1 MAEPDAVPRA
11 EAADYR
17 LPTTV
22 VPSRYDIRLEP
33 DLEAATFAGEEAI
46 TVTVME
52 PVSEIVLN
60 AAELAIPSVSIENV
74 EGVVVQGSVGLDEPA
89 ERVRFAFPAPI
100 APGEWRLRV
109 RFTGILNDRLHGF
122 YRSTYRDA
130 AGVAH
135 TMAATQFESTDARR
149 GFPCWDEPA
158 FKAVFAVTLVVPEG
172 LAAVSNTAVVSEMP
186 TGPGRRAV
194 SFADS
199 IRMSTYLVAFVV
211 GELEATE
218 AVVIG
223 KTPLRIWCV
232 PGKKSL
238 ARVAQEIGAFSL
250 DFFERYYGL
259 PYPGDKLDLLAIPDF
274 AAGAMENLG
283 AVTFRETALLVDEA
297 AASHSEIERVAD
309 VVAHELAHMW
319 FGDLV
324 TMAWWNGI
332 WLNEAFAT
340 FMELLAVD
348 AWKPEWTRW
357 TTFGVS
363 RAAAMGVDGLV
374 NTRPIE
380 FEVRAPRDCEAMF
393 DLLTYEK
400 GASVLRMLEQHLG
413 PEAFRDGVRLYL
425 DRHRFGNAETTDLWK
440 ALGDAARQ
448 PIPEVM
454 DGWIFRPGY
463 PLVSVDPD
471 GSGLRLS
478 QRRFTYMSRD
488 TGADGRWRV
497 PVVLRAWVK
506 RGIVEK
512 HLLLDDAELVV
523 PLPAPA
529 DWVVVNAGGHG
540 FYRVGYAP
548 ALLKKLAGATGRLA
562 PIERFNLVSD
572 CFALTQSGGM
582 AAADYLDL
590 TARFTDETDRNVWAA
605 IIGSFAYINRIIAPE
620 LRPGLEALVR
630 HRLAASVER
639 VGWEPEPGEGE
650 LERQLRGDLLRAIGT
665 LGNVAA
671 AQERARALYGRH
683 RAGDAAVDPNV
694 LPALIAI
701 VAASGGEDD
710 YAEFTERFKSARTP
724 QEEQRYLYALAG
736 FRAPELLGRTLAHT
750 IDGEVRSQD
759 APFLMRSLLASVYG
773 RGLAWE
779 FLKEHWETMARQY
792 PGSAYR
798 RMYEGVTA
806 LVSPEWER
814 DVHEFFRTRGIVLG
828 GKTLDQYLEQ
838 LRIAVSF
845 QERESPAL
853 AIYLSRTSPDRRR
866 RAP

>member
-1 MAEPDAVPRA
+1 M
-11 EAADYR
+11 DYR
-17 LPTTV
+17 LPTSV
-22 VPSRYDIRLEP
+22 VPARYDIRLEP
-33 DLEAATFAGEEAI
+33 DLDAATFAGEETI
-46 TVTVME
+46 TVTVLE

-60 AAELAIPSVSIENV
+60 AADLAIQSAAMQDSAGMVV
-74 EGVVVQGSVGLDEPA
+74 EGSVALDTPA
-89 ERVRFAFPAPI
+89 ERARLLFPAPI
-100 APGEWRLRV
+100 TPGEWRLRL
-109 RFTGILNDRLHGF
+109 RFTGVLNDRLHGF
-122 YRSTYRDA
+122 YRSTYKDA
-130 AGVAH
+130 TGTAH

-158 FKAVFAVTLVVPEG
+158 FKAVFGVTLVVPEG
-172 LAAVSNTAVVSEMP
+172 LAAVSNTAVVSETP
-186 TGPGRRAV
+186 AGPGRKAV
-194 SFADS
+194 AFADS

-218 AVVIG
+218 PVLVG
-223 KTPLRIWCV
+223 KTPLRVWCV
-232 PGKKSL
+232 PGKKHL
-238 ARVAQEIGAFSL
+238 ARVAEEIGAFSL

-283 AVTFRETALLVDEA
+283 AITFRETALLVDET
-297 AASHSEIERVAD
+297 AASHTELERVAD

-340 FMELLAVD
+340 FMELVAVD
-348 AWKPEWTRW
+348 AWKPGWKRW
-357 TTFGVS
+357 VTFGVS
-363 RAAAMGVDGLV
+363 RAAAMGVDGLA

-413 PEAFRDGVRLYL
+413 PEVFRDGVRLYL
-425 DRHRFGNAETTDLWK
+425 DRHRFGNAETSDLWR

-463 PLVSVDPD
+463 PVVSVEPE
-471 GSGLRLS
+471 GSGVRLS
-478 QRRFTYMSRD
+478 QRRFTYLAQEA
-488 TGADGRWRV
+488 GADVPWRI
-497 PVVLRAWVK
+497 PIVLRAWVK

-512 HLLLDDAELVV
+512 HLLLEAPELVV

-540 FYRVGYAP
+540 FYRVRYAP
-548 ALLKKLAGATGRLA
+548 PLLKKLTGALPRLA
-562 PIERFNLVSD
+562 PIERFNLISD
-572 CFALTQSGGM
+572 AFALTQSGAM
-582 AAADYLDL
+582 AAPDYLDL
-590 TARFTDETDRNVWAA
+590 TARFGEETDRNVWAA
-605 IIGSFAYINRIIAPE
+605 LTGSFAYINRIIAPE

-630 HRLAASVER
+630 HRLAAAAER
-639 VGWEPEPGEGE
+639 VGWEARPDESE
-650 LERQLRGDLLRAIGT
+650 LERQLRGDLLRALGT
-665 LGNVAA
+665 LGNDPAT
-671 AQERARALYGRH
+671 QERARALYARY
-683 RAGDAAVDPNV
+683 RGDEVADPNV

-701 VAASGGEDD
+701 VAAAGGEAE
-710 YAEFTERFKSARTP
+710 YAEFRERFKRARTP

-736 FRAPELLGRTLAHT
+736 FRPPDLLRQTLAHT

-759 APFLMRSLLASVYG
+759 APFLMRALLGSVHA
-773 RGLAWE
+773 RELAWE
-779 FLKEHWETMARQY
+779 FLKEHWEVMARQY

-798 RMYEGVTA
+798 RMYEGITT

-814 DVHEFFRTRGIVLG
+814 DVRAFLDSRGIVLG
-828 GKTLDQYLEQ
+828 GKTLEQYIEQ
-838 LRIAVSF
+838 LRVAVGF
-845 QERESPAL
+845 QSREAEAL
-853 AIYLSRTSPDRRR
+853 AAYLSRPKR
-866 RAP
+866 